1 LRYAVLADVHANLE
15 ALEAVLAA
23 IAEEGVDRIVCAGDL
38 VGYHADPEACV
49 ALLREAGAVCIAGNH
64 DRVAAGVAEPTRFGT
79 VARDA
84 IAWTRAHLSP
94 ESRAFLASLPLHRV
108 VDQRFLM
115 FHGSLHPTPNAD
127 LHLSRD
133 ARVARSIQA
142 LREGSFSVTLAFFGH
157 THRAVAHEARGAGFR
172 SREVPAVELDGE
184 AYLIN
189 PGSVGQP
196 RDGDPRAAYAIY
208 DAERR
213 LVRFRRVPF
222 DREATMAKAA
232 NAGLLAPSGRLARLR
247 AALGLDGRRSP
258 RRLS

>member
-23 IAEEGVDRIVCAGDL
+23 IASEGADRIVCAGDV

-49 ALLREAGAVCIAGNH
+49 ARLREAGVVCIAGNH
-64 DRVAAGVAEPTRFGT
+64 DRVAAGIADASRFGA

-84 IAWTRAHLSP
+84 IAWTCAHLSP
-94 ESRAFLASLPLHRV
+94 ESKSFLASLPLHLV

-133 ARVARSIQA
+133 TRVARSIQA
-142 LREGSFSVTLAFFGH
+142 LREGAFPVKLAFFGH

-172 SREVPAVELDGE
+172 SREVPTVQLFSDAT
-184 AYLIN
+184 YLIN

-196 RDGDPRAAYAIY
+196 RDGDPRAAYALY
-208 DAERR
+208 DAERG

-222 DREATMAKAA
+222 DREATLAKAA
-232 NAGLLAPSGRLARLR
+232 HAGLLAPSGAFARLR
-247 AALGLDGRRSP
+247 AALGRFA
-258 RRLS
+258 